1 MGVCTFISELLL
13 KNMMENG
20 ERNIQGSIKWRAP
33 ISQMVMK
40 YADGGDGLL
49 AWLRDQSRSR
59 RRHIARIPRIART
72 QYGAVI
78 QWHRDTGP
86 ALDDATLFTIRKYAT
101 TSNKVVTSQS
111 GFDDGPEN
119 PFKDVLTHNSPT

>member
-1 MGVCTFISELLL
+1 
-13 KNMMENG
+13 
-20 ERNIQGSIKWRAP
+20 
-33 ISQMVMK
+33 MVMK

-49 AWLRDQSRSR
+49 ARLRDQSRSR

>member
-1 MGVCTFISELLL
+1 MAETDSWP
-13 KNMMENG
+13 
-20 ERNIQGSIKWRAP
+20 GSVTRAG
-33 ISQMVMK
+33 
-40 YADGGDGLL
+40 AGGGTLL
-49 AWLRDQSRSR
+49 AFRASPG
-59 RRHIARIPRIART
+59 HNMA
-72 QYGAVI
+72 AVI

-119 PFKDVLTHNSPT
+119 HFKDVLTHNSPT